1 MSTPA
6 AAVAVALEKRSP
18 CIARQPILTADEEV
32 VGYELF
38 FREAAEDRQFSSDR
52 ENATSAIIE
61 ALNMV
66 GLEVLCAGQVAFI
79 NCTHQMLLTDYFAL
93 LPPKDVVIEIQ
104 ETVPANEEVALACA
118 RLKSN
123 GYSIA
128 LDNFVPEDSR
138 ASLVPYADF
147 IKIDISK
154 VLPWQST
161 ELIGL
166 YGSEHCRMLAQKVET
181 RPQFMTARH
190 NGFTRFQG
198 YFFRRPE
205 NLRVRQIPASQTTY
219 LRLQSAVAKSD
230 VDFNEIEDLVK
241 HEPSLC
247 YRLLRYLNS
256 PLIGL
261 SLPVLSI
268 RHALNLLGEEESVRW
283 IRMATTLVPGQ
294 DKLSDLVLAAL
305 VRARFCELIAPRIEP
320 ARSDLFL
327 MGMLSLMD
335 AILSVPI
342 GMVIEKLCLDPEIS
356 AQLLCAKTGGQT
368 ALSPVYDLMVARE
381 AGDWERVTRLGKK
394 LKLSLSFVA
403 ETSNEAMRWAHQA
416 TTPVGHPRQ
425 S

>member
-1 MSTPA
+1 MSTQ
-6 AAVAVALEKRSP
+6 AVAVSEEKPSP

-38 FREAAEDRQFSSDR
+38 FREAPEDRRFTSDR
-52 ENATSAIIE
+52 ESATSATIA

-66 GLEVLCAGQVAFI
+66 GLEVLCGGQIAFI

-93 LPPKDVVIEIQ
+93 LPPDEVVIEIQ
-104 ETVPANEEVALACA
+104 ETVPANAEVALACA
-118 RLKSN
+118 RLKRD

-154 VLPWQST
+154 VLPRQSAD
-161 ELIGL
+161 LIGL
-166 YGSEHCRMLAQKVET
+166 YGSERCQMLAQRVET
-181 RPQFMTARH
+181 RPQFMTAKH

-205 NLRVRQIPASQTTY
+205 NLRARQIPAGQATY
-219 LRLQSAVAKSD
+219 LRLLSAVSQSD

-261 SLPVLSI
+261 SLPVVSI
-268 RHALNLLGEEESVRW
+268 RHALNLLGEQESVRW
-283 IRMATTLVPGQ
+283 IRMATTLVMGQ
-294 DKLSDLVLAAL
+294 DKSSDLVLSAL
-305 VRARFCELIAPRIEP
+305 VRARFCELIAPRIDP
-320 ARSDLFL
+320 ARPDLFL

-342 GMVIEKLCLDPEIS
+342 GMVIEKLSLDPEIS
-356 AQLLCAKTGGQT
+356 AQLLCAKTGKQT
-368 ALSPVYDLMVARE
+368 PLSPVYDLMVARE
-381 AGDWERVTRLGKK
+381 MGDWERVTQLGKK

-416 TTPVGHPRQ
+416 TSPIGTSR
-425 S
+425 